1 MFVKSIYYYYYYY
14 YYHHHH
20 HFISHIIFICVN
32 YAICQSYK
40 VFLLLDDGKDKSN
53 NKLKNSRIKIERD
66 PKYRNQKYVFE

>member
-1 MFVKSIYYYYYYY
+1 MFVKNIYYYYYYY
-14 YYHHHH
+14 YHH

-53 NKLKNSRIKIERD
+53 NKLKNSRIKIERA
-66 PKYRNQKYVFE
+66 PNIGTKNMFLNN